1 MSYLLLA
8 SQDVVTTLRDLN
20 DLSLLNQL
28 TDSSTSTRSV
38 DLQTIHNGVDG
49 DQLHLHHQNHLST
62 QYLRHLVKELVIISL
77 LKVHL
82 VINSFSHLSLA
93 PLLKLSK

>member
-20 DLSLLNQL
+20 DLSLLDQL

-38 DLQTIHNGVDG
+38 DLQTIYNGVDS
-49 DQLHLHHQNHLST
+49 DQLHLHYQAEQFK
-62 QYLRHLVKELVIISL
+62 QYLGHFADQLVIISL

-93 PLLKLSK
+93 PLLKL